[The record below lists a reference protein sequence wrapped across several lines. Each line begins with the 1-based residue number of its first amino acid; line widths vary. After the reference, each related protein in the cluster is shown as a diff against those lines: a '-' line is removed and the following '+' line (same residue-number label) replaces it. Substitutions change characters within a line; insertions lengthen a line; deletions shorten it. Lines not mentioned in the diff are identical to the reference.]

1 MKFQTQNHGFMR
13 RIILPNGDSL
23 SLGIVVDEQQR
34 QTQALTVENVTAV
47 GELMVLSNKTS
58 CKFIVRR
65 I

>member
-1 MKFQTQNHGFMR
+1 MR